1 MTAAGA
7 SLTDG
12 LNEEQQT
19 AVFAP
24 ADRPLRIVAGAGTG
38 KTETLARR
46 VAHLVRNLGVPP
58 DQILVLTFSNKAARE
73 LRERLSRDHILGA
86 ASAKRVCARTFHG
99 FALALLRTHAAA
111 AGLGDARFS
120 VLGDSQQ
127 IALMRECVAENDA
140 SCAAAREAARTAA
153 RARHAGSFAV
163 LGVAPDA
170 SRGEIV
176 LAHRRLCGG
185 GPRRDDDGTSQAR
198 MEAAAT
204 ADVAFRTLLRDPQLL
219 LLSVEEDD
227 GDDDAPG
234 DDGGEA
240 SESSAQSR
248 SSRAASAAAARV
260 PARARDAHAFV
271 SRAKSKGIL
280 PALFSGEHRA
290 LYEGYLERLACA
302 RAVDFEDMIVC
313 ATRLLRGEPPP
324 ASARLFGGGGDDDNA
339 VSANGDAAERG
350 VARAAARAA
359 ARSAQSRWR
368 YGGCRRCRRF
378 GGYNDY
384 AGGSA

>member
-170 SRGEIV
+170 STAQIRR
-176 LAHRRLCGG
+176 AYYQRARLCH
-185 GPRRDDDGTSQAR
+185 PDKH
-198 MEAAAT
+198 
-204 ADVAFRTLLRDPQLL
+204 P
-219 LLSVEEDD
+219 
-227 GDDDAPG
+227 
-234 DDGGEA
+234 
-240 SESSAQSR
+240 
-248 SSRAASAAAARV
+248 
-260 PARARDAHAFV
+260 
-271 SRAKSKGIL
+271 
-280 PALFSGEHRA
+280 
-290 LYEGYLERLACA
+290 
-302 RAVDFEDMIVC
+302 
-313 ATRLLRGEPPP
+313 
-324 ASARLFGGGGDDDNA
+324 
-339 VSANGDAAERG
+339 GDAAKESEFKELSEAYQTLFDEER
-350 VARAAARAA
+350 
-359 ARSAQSRWR
+359 RSAYDVHGRAGSDGMYTDPRQVFAAV
-368 YGGCRRCRRF
+368 F
-378 GGYNDY
+378 GGPEFVPWVGTLGEVPDEVQ
-384 AGGSA
+384 AAQQLADAALQAVAVKRKEVQELQASPVKGCQPATAWVLLQWGI